1 MQPNQYTNL
10 QSKDTPLCTQHSPS
24 AEKNTS
30 CLPFMAN
37 RFNIANQS
45 MEATNLIN
53 IVASDTIID
62 QNIRIKIQ
70 NKNRKSLTIS
80 IQKPFLK
87 GY

>member
-1 MQPNQYTNL
+1 
-10 QSKDTPLCTQHSPS
+10 
-24 AEKNTS
+24 
-30 CLPFMAN
+30 MAN